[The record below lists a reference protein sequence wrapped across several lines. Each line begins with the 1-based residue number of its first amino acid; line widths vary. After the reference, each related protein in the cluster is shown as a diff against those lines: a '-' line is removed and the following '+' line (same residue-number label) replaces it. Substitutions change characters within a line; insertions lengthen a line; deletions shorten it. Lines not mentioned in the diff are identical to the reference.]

1 MSADNGIYVLKTLA
15 QGVSGEPSAR
25 FEYRVA
31 HASAIDNLY
40 YDVETGEHRANFI
53 PEMAYEYFGNAPIFL
68 DEGEAFKHAFE
79 EAEDYDVLEY
89 GVSMLNHE
97 NQPFPSNLTPDDV
110 ERYEVEIDKVINR
123 HRAQREIAHQEKL
136 AAAKIVLQ
144 GGENFEPGAI
154 YGYLIK
160 PDGEKVHG
168 SLHGVKSVSLSVN
181 PGKEE
186 VYFLPSDWH
195 K

>member
-15 QGVSGEPSAR
+15 RGVAGEPSAR

-53 PEMAYEYFGNAPIFL
+53 PEMAYEYFGTAPLFTSE
-68 DEGEAFKHAFE
+68 DEAFKYAFE
-79 EAEDYDVLEY
+79 EAKEYSVLEY
-89 GVSMLNHE
+89 GVSLLNHE
-97 NQPFPSNLTPDDV
+97 NQPFPSNLTSDDI
-110 ERYEVEIDKVINR
+110 ERYEVEIDKVMNR
-123 HRAQREIAHQEKL
+123 HRAEREIARQEKL
-136 AAAKIVLQ
+136 AAAKIVLR
-144 GGENFEPGAI
+144 GEETFEPGAI
-154 YGYLIK
+154 YGYLIGEN
-160 PDGEKVHG
+160 GEKIHG
-168 SLHGVKSVSLSVN
+168 SLHGVKSVRISVN
-181 PGKEE
+181 PREEE